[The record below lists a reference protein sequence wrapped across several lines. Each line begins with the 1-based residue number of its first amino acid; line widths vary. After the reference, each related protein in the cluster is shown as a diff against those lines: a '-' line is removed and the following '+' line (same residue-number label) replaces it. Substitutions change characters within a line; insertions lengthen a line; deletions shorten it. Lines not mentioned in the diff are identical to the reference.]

1 MTNYKNASGVTYG
14 LTYRSG
20 LFGIGATY
28 DLLITYANGGTDT
41 VTGIPASNVL
51 TTSNTTLSIVSILG
65 LGGGVYVIP
74 PGFSGTVTTVLSA
87 LSGATIHVGGT
98 AIIST
103 GASALSS
110 TTIDV
115 DGGNATLASGL
126 VANALSGTTVN
137 INSGGVFSN
146 GSGLL
151 SLLSGSTINFGQG
164 GGTFIANAGGA
175 LVNLSSTTITGF
187 NAARDIIQFTNLSST
202 PAAYQISTSGN
213 SQTITVTDGSG
224 NTIASMSVTGVNF
237 TAGTYS
243 TSGRGP
249 LTINKTG
256 TTLSIEALA
265 SVCFLAGSMIRTPEG
280 DKPVETLESGDSV
293 VVNANGE
300 QEIRKIIWVGSR
312 NKKVN
317 PDYSDDESGYP
328 VRIRKHSLGSGN
340 PYQDLLVTSEH
351 CIFIEGKFIPA
362 RMLVNGINI
371 VYDRTITE
379 YRYYHL
385 ETAEHSV
392 IYANGAETESYLDTG
407 NRIAFT
413 SASASGATPLRGSL
427 DWSRSAAP
435 LCVDREFVEA
445 VFMACKQRS
454 AMMMPACHDEEPITT
469 ADRNIRLVTE
479 DQSILLPRRVLPD
492 KVVFFLPPDIRT
504 LKLQS
509 NMSRPCDV
517 IGPFVDDR
525 RSLGV
530 LVGKI
535 TLFEADKTSEVHTHL
550 KDNQSTGWHSLERQD
565 MRWTDGN
572 ALLVIPER
580 RPESFAI
587 ISIEVLAGG
596 PYLLEQSEKD
606 VRYLNRDTPAEA
618 ATGT

>member
-1 MTNYKNASGVTYG
+1 MTDYKNASGVTYG
-14 LTYRSG
+14 LTYHSG

-98 AIIST
+98 AVIST
-103 GASALSS
+103 GASALSG

-187 NAARDIIQFTNLSST
+187 DAARDIIQFTNMSST
-202 PAAYQISTSGN
+202 PVAYQIATSGN
-213 SQTITVTDGSG
+213 SQTITVTDSSG
-224 NTIASMSVTGVNF
+224 NTIASMSVAGTSF

-249 LTINKTG
+249 LTISKTG

-265 SVCFLAGSMIRTPEG
+265 SVCFLAGSMIRTPDG
-280 DKPVETLESGDSV
+280 DRPVETLKSGDSV
-293 VVNANGE
+293 IVSAHGE
-300 QEIRKIIWVGSR
+300 QVVRKIIWVGSR
-312 NKKVN
+312 HRTIN
-317 PDYSDDESGYP
+317 PDRPDDEAGYP
-328 VRIRKHSLGSGN
+328 VRIKKHALGN
-340 PYQDLLVTSEH
+340 DRPYQDLLVTSEH
-351 CIFIEGKFIPA
+351 CVFINGRFIPV
-362 RMLVNGINI
+362 RMLVNGESI
-371 VYDRTITE
+371 VYDRTLTE

-385 ETAEHSV
+385 ETAEHAV

-407 NRIAFT
+407 NRTAFT
-413 SASASGATPLRGSL
+413 AASGATPLKRAPAGS
-427 DWSRSAAP
+427 RTAIP
-435 LCVDREFVEA
+435 LCVDRDFVEPI
-445 VFMACKQRS
+445 FLACKARS
-454 AMMMPACHDEEPITT
+454 MEAMPTHDEAPLMTW
-469 ADRNIRLVTE
+469 DRDIRLVTD
-479 DQSILLPRRVLPD
+479 DQSILLPRRILPD
-492 KVVFFLPPDIRT
+492 RVVFSLPPDTQI

-509 NMSRPCDV
+509 NASRPCDI

-525 RSLGV
+525 RYLGV

-535 TLFEADKTSEVHTHL
+535 TLFEADKSCDVHTHV
-550 KDNQSTGWHSLERQD
+550 KDYQSTGWHELEGPD

-572 ALLVIPER
+572 ATLVLTTR
-580 RPESFAI
+580 RSASFAML
-587 ISIEVLAGG
+587 SIEILAGG
-596 PYLLEQSEKD
+596 PYLAEQS
-606 VRYLNRDTPAEA
+606 A
-618 ATGT
+618 ATRLSSGLRNAQQVKTGT